1 MKYLVAATAA
11 DLGAQ
16 VHKRFGHADA
26 FLVVDPE
33 TLEYTTFPGVGHE
46 EPHHGIG
53 RFRKEDIGRVIVG
66 NIGPGA
72 FEDVQEAGWEVY
84 VCRSMSVREAIER
97 VHSGEIPPV
106 QGPTMKHS
114 VREGHD
120 HDTGGQ
126 HSSGSKRGRGQL

>member
-33 TLEYTTFPGVGHE
+33 TLEYTAFSGVGHE

-53 RFRKEDIGRVIVG
+53 RFDGKGIERVIIG
-66 NIGPGA
+66 NIGPEA
-72 FEDVQEAGWEVY
+72 FKDVRAVGWEVY
-84 VCRSMSVREAIER
+84 LCRNMTVREAIER
-97 VHSGEIPPV
+97 VQSGELSPIE
-106 QGPTMKHS
+106 GPTMKHS
-114 VREGHD
+114 VHEGH
-120 HDTGGQ
+120 GQ
-126 HSSGSKRGRGQL
+126 GKGERHASGPKRGRGQR

>member
-33 TLEYTTFPGVGHE
+33 TLEYTAFPGVGHE

-53 RFRKEDIGRVIVG
+53 RFQKENVGRVIVG
-66 NIGPGA
+66 NIGPAA
-72 FEDVQEAGWEVY
+72 FEDIQEAGWEVY
-84 VCRSMSVREAIER
+84 VCRSMTVREAIER
-97 VHSGEIPPV
+97 VHSGEVSPAKR
-106 QGPTMKHS
+106 PTMKHS

-120 HDTGGQ
+120 HGTGGK
-126 HSSGSKRGRGQL
+126 HSSGPARGRG